1 MNPTSG
7 ASQILT
13 KYAFSHKVLEEYNN
27 KSLFDYCYYTTS
39 HILEEGVFTLS
50 FLIFSST
57 LPYTSKEK
65 NMTSNTIFNWII
77 SIFAIGFALEIMI
90 VILLWFFDL
99 MYDRYW
105 KAKKIQL
112 AAEEQ
117 KNQLLNALAQGKDFK
132 IQNDGSV
139 LVNED
144 FKEMQE
150 KTSKLIQQAKEEGW
164 TTDKLQEELVKL
176 SSDKIKS
183 ILSTK
188 DTQKENQSHE

>member
-1 MNPTSG
+1 M
-7 ASQILT
+7 
-13 KYAFSHKVLEEYNN
+13 E
-27 KSLFDYCYYTTS
+27 
-39 HILEEGVFTLS
+39 
-50 FLIFSST
+50 
-57 LPYTSKEK
+57 SKE
-65 NMTSNTIFNWII
+65 NTI
-77 SIFAIGFALEIMI
+77 SS
-90 VILLWFFDL
+90 
-99 MYDRYW
+99 RRT
-105 KAKKIQL
+105 
-112 AAEEQ
+112 

>member
-1 MNPTSG
+1 
-7 ASQILT
+7 
-13 KYAFSHKVLEEYNN
+13 
-27 KSLFDYCYYTTS
+27 
-39 HILEEGVFTLS
+39 
-50 FLIFSST
+50 
-57 LPYTSKEK
+57 
-65 NMTSNTIFNWII
+65 MTSNTIFNWII

-144 FKEMQE
+144 FKEMHE

>member
-1 MNPTSG
+1 
-7 ASQILT
+7 
-13 KYAFSHKVLEEYNN
+13 
-27 KSLFDYCYYTTS
+27 
-39 HILEEGVFTLS
+39 
-50 FLIFSST
+50 
-57 LPYTSKEK
+57 
-65 NMTSNTIFNWII
+65 MTSNTIFNWII